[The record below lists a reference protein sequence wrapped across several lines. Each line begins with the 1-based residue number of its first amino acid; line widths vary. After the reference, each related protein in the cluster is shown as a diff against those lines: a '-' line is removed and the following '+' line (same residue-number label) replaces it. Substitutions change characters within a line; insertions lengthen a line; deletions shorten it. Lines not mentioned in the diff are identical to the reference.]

1 MLETFG
7 CSLGEPPDRLRSLW
21 ELCWLSLLWVRP
33 RLTDP
38 EMVRFPETLRLPM
51 LLAHSEGG
59 LLRDAGESTQR
70 TRAAPLGAVLPQ
82 LIFDFTSLKFFLIT
96 ALFSAILLITAS
108 HLLGVADFFM
118 KLRLPTL
125 PPPTP
130 PRGPWPLVGR
140 LFS

>member
-7 CSLGEPPDRLRSLW
+7 CSLGEPPERLRSLW

-38 EMVRFPETLRLPM
+38 EMVRFPPGVDAPRLAM
-51 LLAHSEGG
+51 LLAHSDGG
-59 LLRDAGESTQR
+59 LLREAGESTR
-70 TRAAPLGAVLPQ
+70 RPTRPPPPPVLPQ
-82 LIFDFTSLKFFLIT
+82 LIFDFTSLKFFLT
-96 ALFSAILLITAS
+96 TDLFSAILLITAS
-108 HLLGVADFFM
+108 HLLGVADFFI

-130 PRGPWPLVGR
+130 PRGPP
-140 LFS
+140 